1 MLRSCCVTRYLR
13 RSAEADLFGERP
25 SLCAVPDTWENRVSG
40 TSAAFPREHTSLR
53 GSMRVFF
60 FSRAPA
66 ETANG
71 ASSWFA
77 QTKDL
82 WSPRTSHS
90 RPQLFQSKWIG
101 FAAPLAPGRIFTGG
115 SWLKVAGASEPSVH
129 VDSLPVIFGS
139 RTVRRSGGNRSRN
152 RRDFPGARVW
162 PVVPGLSRA
171 STSLSS
177 SKSAF

>member
-1 MLRSCCVTRYLR
+1 MTCACMLRSCCVTRYLR
-13 RSAEADLFGERP
+13 RSAEADLFGERL

-115 SWLKVAGASEPSVH
+115 SWLKVAGASEP
-129 VDSLPVIFGS
+129 DWQ
-139 RTVRRSGGNRSRN
+139 RRRRSAIAGSHRFAAA
-152 RRDFPGARVW
+152 RRRAADDAHLPDARRPEGA
-162 PVVPGLSRA
+162 
-171 STSLSS
+171 
-177 SKSAF
+177 

>member
-1 MLRSCCVTRYLR
+1 MLRSCCATRYLR
-13 RSAEADLFGERP
+13 RSAEADLLGERP
-25 SLCAVPDTWENRVSG
+25 SLCAAPDTWENRVSG
-40 TSAAFPREHTSLR
+40 TTPRNLASTLR
-53 GSMRVFF
+53 FGVEEGFF
-60 FSRAPA
+60 LRAPA

-101 FAAPLAPGRIFTGG
+101 FAAPLAPGKIFTGG

-139 RTVRRSGGNRSRN
+139 RTVR
-152 RRDFPGARVW
+152 
-162 PVVPGLSRA
+162 L
-171 STSLSS
+171 
-177 SKSAF
+177 